1 MKQKRTM
8 RNMVLSRLFE
18 HLHENYGLDWS
29 REVFVDG
36 HLSSHQIDA
45 ALAFKSDSHLD
56 GLSSALH
63 RLDEGTYGVCI
74 HCKSPISQETLDADP
89 TQRLCPSCEQ
99 SYTRVLAGGFE
110 SRAQA

>member
-1 MKQKRTM
+1 MKQKRIM
-8 RNMVLSRLFE
+8 RHVVLSRLFE

-36 HLSSHQIDA
+36 QISSHQIDA

-56 GLSSALH
+56 ELSSALH
-63 RLDEGTYGVCI
+63 RLDDGTYGVCI
-74 HCKSPISQETLDADP
+74 HCKSPISQETLAADP

-99 SYTRVLAGGFE
+99 AYTHVLAGRFE
-110 SRAQA
+110 TRAHA